1 VSTVHTRAALPRGLL
16 IAQAWSELGD
26 AVAPLSNSAG
36 RPLAR
41 TVKLILDPLVL
52 RPVLNP
58 SFAAGAIDIEH
69 VDALRE
75 RITQSGPVL
84 AATAAW
90 FLVLKR
96 VRRSVGITE
105 GNPQDLYFQRCYE
118 LASEHGH
125 PQPDAGRRA
134 AVVLAEIHG
143 QAGPTMTQL
152 RQFVTEPR
160 SIRELALL
168 MKIAWAGSVQV
179 PPPESVPPGD
189 FLATCA
195 TRPDP
200 VLFEALI
207 ADLAGT
213 RAAVELARPGA
224 AQGFGLTDRDLPAPP
239 EVGVTASKKTMPR
252 PFDRSIVE
260 RLFGPLTSSVHRDGL
275 VGVDKL
281 VYKEISRSSRPWQLA
296 GEPAR
301 VVMVLGREVSAPLI
315 GGPADG
321 AAARLRLRWEREA
334 YVHRVLRMPA
344 AVPDRVRADVH
355 QVREAYMRRL
365 WVRVHGREVRQ
376 KTVAVEELWD
386 MLDGVLRS
394 VILDQRDR
402 LRSELERQAL
412 GASL

>member
-1 VSTVHTRAALPRGLL
+1 LPRGLL
-16 IAQAWSELGD
+16 VAQAWSELGD
-26 AVAPLSNSAG
+26 AVAPLSNAAG

-58 SFAAGAIDIEH
+58 RFAAGAIDIEH
-69 VDALRE
+69 VDAFRE

-90 FLVLKR
+90 FLVMKK
-96 VRRSVGITE
+96 VRRRVGITE

-152 RQFVTEPR
+152 RQFVAEPR
-160 SIRELALL
+160 NIGQMTALL
-168 MKIAWAGSVQV
+168 GLAWARSAPL
-179 PPPESVPPGD
+179 PPPESVRPGD
-189 FLATCA
+189 FLAKCA
-195 TRPDP
+195 TRPDR

-213 RAAVELARPGA
+213 RGAVELARPGA
-224 AQGFGLTDRDLPAPP
+224 ARARGLTDLDQPVQPVL
-239 EVGVTASKKTMPR
+239 GVTASKKNLPK

-260 RLFGPLTSSVHRDGL
+260 RLFGPLANGVHRDRLADVDTL
-275 VGVDKL
+275 VFQ
-281 VYKEISRSSRPWQLA
+281 EIKRSARPWQLA
-296 GEPAR
+296 DEPGR
-301 VVMVLGREVSAPLI
+301 VVMALGQEASAPLM

-334 YVHRVLRMPA
+334 YVHRVLRMP
-344 AVPDRVRADVH
+344 VRSLIACG
-355 QVREAYMRRL
+355 RMSIRSGRRTCGGSGC
-365 WVRVHGREVRQ
+365 VCTAGRFAG
-376 KTVAVEELWD
+376 KP
-386 MLDGVLRS
+386 LRWKNCGTC
-394 VILDQRDR
+394 LTACCAR
-402 LRSELERQAL
+402 
-412 GASL
+412 

>member
-1 VSTVHTRAALPRGLL
+1 LPRGLL

-26 AVAPLSNSAG
+26 SVAPLSNAAG

-58 SFAAGAIDIEH
+58 CFAAGTIGIEH
-69 VDALRE
+69 VDALRD
-75 RITQSGPVL
+75 RIAQSGPVL

-90 FLVLKR
+90 FLVLKKE
-96 VRRSVGITE
+96 RRRAGITD
-105 GNPQDLYFQRCYE
+105 GNPQDLYFQRCFE

-134 AVVLAEIHG
+134 AVVLAEVHG
-143 QAGPTMTQL
+143 QDGPTMAQL
-152 RQFVTEPR
+152 REFVTDP
-160 SIRELALL
+160 STIDELTRLL
-168 MKIAWAGSVQV
+168 DTAWANVAVRPSA
-179 PPPESVPPGD
+179 ESVRPAE

-195 TRPDP
+195 TRPDRG
-200 VLFEALI
+200 LFKALI
-207 ADLAGT
+207 TDSAGT
-213 RAAVELARPGA
+213 RGATELDRPGA
-224 AQGFGLTDRDLPAPP
+224 ALACGLTDRDRPVRPVL
-239 EVGVTASKKTMPR
+239 GMTASKKTLPK

-260 RLFGPLTSSVHRDGL
+260 RLFGPLTNSAHRDALADVGTL
-275 VGVDKL
+275 VHQ
-281 VYKEISRSSRPWQLA
+281 EIGRSARPWQLA
-296 GEPAR
+296 DEPGR
-301 VVMVLGREVSAPLI
+301 VVMVLAGEASAPLM

-334 YVHRVLRMPA
+334 YVQRVLRMPS

-355 QVREAYMRRL
+355 QVRAAYLRRL
-365 WVRVHGREVRQ
+365 WVRVHGREVRRD
-376 KTVAVEELWD
+376 TVAADEVWD
-386 MLDGVLRS
+386 LLDGVLRS

-402 LRSELERQAL
+402 LRSDLERQAL